1 MKFDS
6 YHPMLN
12 FIYFAGAVVCVISF
26 NQPFFILISYAATFI
41 YSTKLNGKRGLL
53 FNLCI
58 IPAGI
63 LYVILYS
70 DYNHYGIT
78 NLGVNSIGN
87 QITLEAICGGLSIS
101 IRVLAVVM
109 LLSCMFAVVTSDKV
123 VYLFGR
129 FSPKLSLF
137 LSVLLRSVP
146 RVKERCRRIHRS
158 RRGIGK
164 GTGCGNL
171 LQRCKNG
178 ISIFSTVITW
188 TLEDFMESGISMK
201 SRGYTLK
208 GRTAFSIYRF
218 DDRDRMLTVGFAAC
232 LCALYVAEAAGET
245 KMLYNPEIMWKQV
258 TPVSC
263 FFYLIYAVFLL
274 MPFGLQ
280 VIGKTK
286 MRRLRQL

>member
-41 YSTKLNGKRGLL
+41 YSTKLDGKRGLL

-137 LSVLLRSVP
+137 LSVLL
-146 RVKERCRRIHRS
+146 
-158 RRGIGK
+158 
-164 GTGCGNL
+164 
-171 LQRCKNG
+171 
-178 ISIFSTVITW
+178 
-188 TLEDFMESGISMK
+188 
-201 SRGYTLK
+201 
-208 GRTAFSIYRF
+208 
-218 DDRDRMLTVGFAAC
+218 
-232 LCALYVAEAAGET
+232 
-245 KMLYNPEIMWKQV
+245 
-258 TPVSC
+258 
-263 FFYLIYAVFLL
+263 
-274 MPFGLQ
+274 
-280 VIGKTK
+280 
-286 MRRLRQL
+286 